1 MLWTRMVMLV
11 VMLSGVVLSVV
22 STAQDTVTWESFD
35 AQTHIEEPDPQMA
48 TVPYGLKIALGAL
61 VATLAVGF
69 LFRSRA
75 GRRWRA
81 VFLLT
86 FLVILGFVNGG
97 CPCPISSL
105 QNLGLYILGVEVPLH
120 SLIWFLGLLPL
131 TYFFGRVWCGWICHL
146 GALQEFLYRPSFM
159 TVFQRPAVQ
168 SGLRILRIGVFVTLI
183 VQLAITRANLFREI
197 DPFKVAFN
205 FMSANTT
212 GWVLLGF
219 LLLSSLVIYRP
230 FCRGFCPVGLIL
242 GWVGRL
248 PYAFRWNVNTSC
260 NQCGRCQKKCP
271 AGAIGD
277 DCEIRPEDCIACG
290 ECLDTCSR
298 QAWSGSMTRS

>member
-1 MLWTRMVMLV
+1 MVML
-11 VMLSGVVLSVV
+11 MVVLSCGVLPVV
-22 STAQDTVTWESFD
+22 STAQDTLTWESFD
-35 AQTHIEEPDPQMA
+35 AQTRIEEPDPQTG
-48 TVPYGLKIALGAL
+48 TVPYGFKIALGAL

-69 LFRSRA
+69 LIRSRA
-75 GRRWRA
+75 GRQVRV

-86 FLVILGFVNGG
+86 SLVILGFVNGG
-97 CPCPISSL
+97 CPCPISSF
-105 QNLGLYILGVEVPLH
+105 QNLGLYVLGVKVPLH
-120 SLIWFLGLLPL
+120 SLVWFLGLIPL

-159 TVFQRPAVQ
+159 TIFQRPAVQ
-168 SGLRILRIGVFVTLI
+168 RGLRILRIGVFVTLL
-183 VQLAITRANLFREI
+183 VQLVITRTNLFREI

-205 FMSANTT
+205 LMSANTT
-212 GWVLLGF
+212 GWILLGL

-248 PYAFRWNVNTSC
+248 PYAFRWSVNTFC
-260 NQCGRCQKKCP
+260 NQCGRCQKECP

-290 ECLDTCSR
+290 ECLDACPR
-298 QAWSGSMTRS
+298 QAGSGSRCRS